1 MLTPYDVYEKYLAIR
16 MHFVEPGYD
25 FFRYSGKVRASK
37 DSFNKRKDRYFF
49 EKLSRKKNEKEVI
62 DFFVSNFI
70 ESSNPSKMWV
80 GELREKGEE
89 NYINWKA
96 RVQSLS
102 YIFNQ
107 DLKRLTGDC
116 HLFEALT
123 TKSNS
128 HPKILK
134 YYLSNKISLETI
146 VIFDSLTFFMSKL
159 NCDDPILS
167 IIILKVNKYKPFLSY
182 NKDNFIKTIRSVL

>member
-1 MLTPYDVYEKYLAIR
+1 MLTPYDVYVLYLSLKL
-16 MHFVEPGYD
+16 HFTDPNYD
-25 FFRYSGKVRASK
+25 FFKYSGKVRAK
-37 DSFNKRKDRYFF
+37 KESFNKRKDRYFF
-49 EKLSRKKNEKEVI
+49 EKLSRKTEEKQIVE
-62 DFFVSNFI
+62 FFVSNFI
-70 ESSNPSKMWV
+70 ESSDPSKMWV
-80 GELREKGEE
+80 GELKNKGEE

-107 DLKRLTGDC
+107 DLKRLTEDC

>member
-80 GELREKGEE
+80 GELKEKGEE
-89 NYINWKA
+89 NYSNWKG
-96 RVQSLS
+96 RIQSLS
-102 YIFNQ
+102 YKFNQ
-107 DLKRLTGDC
+107 DLKKLTENH
-116 HLFEALT
+116 HLFEVLFSE
-123 TKSNS
+123 KGS
-128 HPKILK
+128 HPKIIK
-134 YYLSNKISLETI
+134 QYLAGKIYIETL
-146 VIFDSLTFFMSKL
+146 VILDNLTSFMSKL
-159 NCDDPILS
+159 NCDDPVLS
-167 IIILKVNKYKPFLSY
+167 LVAHRIKKYKPFLSY
-182 NKDNFIKTIRSVL
+182 DKEGFVQEIRSIL